1 MATKKPLAHYAGKVK
16 EMQSGD
22 SVGVG
27 NLPIASQAQAEVGT
41 DTNTIMTPQRTAQ
54 AITAL
59 GGGGGGGVSD
69 ATAIAYA
76 IALG

>member
-27 NLPIASQAQAEVGT
+27 NLPIASQAQAEAGT

-54 AITAL
+54 AIKIGRAS
-59 GGGGGGGVSD
+59 GRERV
-69 ATAIAYA
+69 
-76 IALG
+76 